1 VEKQLTP
8 KRVGYTTSSMTG
20 SMATSAR
27 TRQLV
32 PGSDVRT
39 VDSGCG
45 GMAGLFGYEEGHYEV
60 SMKMGERRLFP
71 AVREAEGR
79 VIRPRNLLS
88 RADPGRHRTAGSSSR
103 TVPGRTS
110 ERRLSK
116 G

>member
-1 VEKQLTP
+1 
-8 KRVGYTTSSMTG
+8 MTG

-60 SMKMGERRLFP
+60 SMKMGGEE
-71 AVREAEGR
+71 AVPGGEGGGGTGHC
-79 VIRPRNLLS
+79 RPRNLLS
-88 RADPGRHRTAGSSSR
+88 RADPGRHRRPRPAPGR
-103 TVPGRTS
+103 VPGRTS

>member
-1 VEKQLTP
+1 MEKQLTP

-20 SMATSAR
+20 SMVPPHGR
-27 TRQLV
+27 GNLV

-39 VDSGCG
+39 VASGCG
-45 GMAGLFGYEEGHYEV
+45 GMAGLFGYEV
-60 SMKMGERRLFP
+60 LMKMGEE
-71 AVREAEGR
+71 AVPGGEGGGGMGHR
-79 VIRPRNLLS
+79 RPRNLLS
-88 RADPGRHRTAGSSSR
+88 RADPWRHQTVGSSSR